1 MFTTLLGELPRPPLA
16 DDAEPEALLEAAL
29 GIQADHGLEP
39 LTPAG
44 WGTWEDAAGRT
55 DRLVKGTVDGPWTTD
70 RPLDAVRLE
79 LLRLADAGCAWIEVH
94 ERFDGAAASDP
105 ARFAEQHAALTEG
118 IEGIHLSLALT
129 GGSAEPIG
137 PEALLAGHY
146 ASYAFD
152 LIDGPDSWRVITG
165 LPAERG
171 VIVGALTAH
180 PTGDES
186 RELLL
191 YAIGYAASTAGRG
204 ATRVGLAPS
213 GSLAGLSWERAV
225 AKVARL
231 GEVGRLAEAP
241 VEERRAAIDPRAV
254 DPRSA
259 ALGRYDPPSRRP
271 RRRTRPGH

>member
-1 MFTTLLGELPRPPLA
+1 MFTTLLGDLPRPPLP

-44 WGTWEDAAGRT
+44 WGAWQDAASRT
-55 DRLVKGTVDGPWTTD
+55 DRLVKATVDGPWAAD

-94 ERFDGAAASDP
+94 ERLDGGLASDP
-105 ARFAEQHAALTEG
+105 ARFAEEHAALTDG
-118 IEGIHLSLALT
+118 VDGIHLSLALT
-129 GGSAEPIG
+129 GGSAEPLG
-137 PEALLAGHY
+137 PEALLAGRY
-146 ASYAFD
+146 ASFGLD
-152 LIDGPDSWRVITG
+152 LIDGPDSWRVIAR
-165 LPAERG
+165 LPADRG

-180 PTGDES
+180 PDGDES

-191 YAIGYAASTAGRG
+191 YAVGYAASTAGRG
-204 ATRVGLAPS
+204 AARVGLATS
-213 GSLAGLSWERAV
+213 GSLAGLSWERAA

-254 DPRSA
+254 DTRSA

-271 RRRTRPGH
+271 RRSTSSGH